1 VVKRIRLL
9 FLAAITALLPL
20 VSIASGPSVRAS
32 HVWIR
37 QAPPGI
43 AVLAGYFTLQNLT
56 DQALTLTSVES
67 RDFGSVEMHRSFV
80 KDGVEQMEPVP
91 SIAIPAHGSVE
102 FKPGGFHLMMMQPK
116 KNMFPGDM
124 AEVTLNFSDGSQLAI
139 LAPVRHDPP
148 AQ

>member
-1 VVKRIRLL
+1 VKRHRLL
-9 FLAAITALLPL
+9 LLLMIVMLLPL
-20 VSIASGPSVRAS
+20 ADAATGPSVRAS
-32 HVWIR
+32 LVWIR
-37 QAPPGI
+37 QPPPGV

-67 RDFGSVEMHRSFV
+67 RDFGSVQMHRSFV

-91 SIAIPAHGSVE
+91 SITIPAHGSVE
-102 FKPGGFHLMMMQPK
+102 FKPGGLHLMMMQPR
-116 KNMFPGDM
+116 KNMFPGDL

-148 AQ
+148 AH

>member
-1 VVKRIRLL
+1 VKRRRLL
-9 FLAAITALLPL
+9 LLLMVAMLLPL
-20 VSIASGPSVRAS
+20 ANATGGPSVRAS
-32 HVWIR
+32 LVWIR
-37 QAPPGI
+37 QPPPGV

-56 DQALTLTSVES
+56 DQPLTLTAVES

-102 FKPGGFHLMMMQPK
+102 FKPGSYHLMMMQPK

-124 AEVTLNFSDGSQLAI
+124 AEVTLTFSDGSQLAI

-148 AQ
+148 AH